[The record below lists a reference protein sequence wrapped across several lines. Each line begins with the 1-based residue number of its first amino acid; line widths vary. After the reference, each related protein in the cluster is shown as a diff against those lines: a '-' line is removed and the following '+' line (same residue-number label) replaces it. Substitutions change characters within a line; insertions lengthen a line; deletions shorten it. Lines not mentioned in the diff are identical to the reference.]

1 MIGCLRVDEEFKSL
15 LAILT
20 DEEHMNLEQ
29 GIVNSGRVLQP
40 ILVWDGTI
48 IDGHNRYE
56 IAQMHGIGFETREM
70 MFDSKEDAKIWIIKH
85 QMGRRNLNDFQRAEM
100 AIKLKHSIEV
110 KAKTNQR
117 AAGGAVPMKSTEPV
131 NTREELALIAS
142 VSEDTIRKVEKII
155 DKAPIA
161 DLNKLRA
168 GECSI
173 NSAFKKVQY
182 SSEPQSDPSVNDNA
196 GVQKVVLKIQK
207 LAEQTFGMRK
217 ELSSADREVVRGVIH
232 QLNEALSLIEEAS

>member
-1 MIGCLRVDEEFKSL
+1 MIGCLRVDEEFKNL

-20 DEEHMNLEQ
+20 DEEYMNLEHD
-29 GIVNSGRVLQP
+29 IVTSGKILQP
-40 ILVWDGTI
+40 ILVWNDTI
-48 IDGHNRYE
+48 IDGHNRYQ
-56 IAQMHGIGFETREM
+56 IAQLHEIDFETREM

-100 AIKLKHSIEV
+100 AIKLKNSIEV
-110 KAKTNQR
+110 RAKTNQR

-131 NTREELALIAS
+131 NTREELAMIAS

-155 DKAPIA
+155 EKASVN

-173 NSAFKKVQY
+173 NSTFKKVQY
-182 SSEPQSDPSVNDNA
+182 SSEAQPDPSVNDNA

-217 ELSSADREVVRGVIH
+217 DLSDADREVIQSAID
-232 QLNEALSLIEEAS
+232 QLNTVLSFIEEAS